1 MYIRNSNNVFL
12 NFINVQYE
20 LLLMSLKMCFTI
32 CEVFRLD

>member
-1 MYIRNSNNVFL
+1 MYIRNSNVFL

-20 LLLMSLKMCFTI
+20 LLLTSLKMYFTI